1 MTDSSPDR
9 EYPVVWQVDKAAR
22 HACVQVYETLG
33 VDAVVICY
41 TTSKGANATVNVGM
55 IGNPLLCHA
64 IIDHVAESLEPEL
77 DEDEGP
83 TDD

>member
-1 MTDSSPDR
+1 MTDSSFER
-9 EYPVVWQVDKAAR
+9 QYPVVWQVDKAAR
-22 HACVQVYETLG
+22 DACVQVYETLG

-41 TTSKGANATVNVGM
+41 TTSKGVNATGNVGM

-64 IIDHVAESLEPEL
+64 IIEPEL